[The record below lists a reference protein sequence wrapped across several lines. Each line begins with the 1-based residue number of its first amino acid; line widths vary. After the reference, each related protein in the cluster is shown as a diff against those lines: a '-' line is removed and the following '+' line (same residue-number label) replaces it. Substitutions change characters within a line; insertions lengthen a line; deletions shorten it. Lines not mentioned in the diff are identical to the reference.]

1 MTAAR
6 LPEWLMNPP
15 EEGFVAEDLD
25 RISDLPP
32 HTELIDGSLVFV
44 SAQSFFH
51 MTVVDQLALELRR
64 QATAEFVVFREMA
77 TTLAP
82 RQRPEPD
89 VSVAARSGFR
99 DVDQTDVPFEDV
111 LLAVEVVSRE
121 SEIRDRERKPQ
132 LYAAAGIP
140 HFWRVERE
148 EGHVVVHVHDLGP
161 DRVYRLAGVHRD
173 RIDVARPFPAIID
186 FADIVAMLKE
196 D

>member
-6 LPEWLMNPP
+6 LPDWLTDPP
-15 EEGFVAEDLD
+15 EDGFVAEDLD
-25 RISDLPP
+25 RIPDLPP

-51 MTVVDQLALELRR
+51 MTVIDQLALELRR
-64 QATAEFVVFREMA
+64 QAPAEFIVFREMT
-77 TTLAP
+77 TTLAR

-89 VSVAARSGFR
+89 VSVALKSALRN
-99 DVDQTDVPFEDV
+99 VDQTDVSFEDV
-111 LLAVEVVSRE
+111 LVAVEVVSRE

-140 HFWRVERE
+140 SFWRVERE
-148 EGHVVVHVHDLGP
+148 DGHLVTYVHELGP
-161 DRVYRLAGVHRD
+161 DRVYRLASVHRD
-173 RIDVARPFPAIID
+173 RLEVEHPFPAIID
-186 FADIVAMLKE
+186 FSEIVEMLKE